1 MFLWNRLILKPILKD
16 YLWLFLDLILDI
28 CWNTCLCIFTKI
40 NTEVK
45 MFSKQSALKHSLFRE
60 QITLITPYLARLA
73 FFLFL
78 FPNEM
83 DSDVVINVIDVVRIS
98 YWAGV
103 HTQPRITSILMSTST
118 NSAGWLC

>member
-1 MFLWNRLILKPILKD
+1 
-16 YLWLFLDLILDI
+16 
-28 CWNTCLCIFTKI
+28 
-40 NTEVK
+40 

-98 YWAGV
+98 Y
-103 HTQPRITSILMSTST
+103 
-118 NSAGWLC
+118 

>member
-1 MFLWNRLILKPILKD
+1 M
-16 YLWLFLDLILDI
+16 
-28 CWNTCLCIFTKI
+28 CIFTKI

-98 YWAGV
+98 Y
-103 HTQPRITSILMSTST
+103 
-118 NSAGWLC
+118 